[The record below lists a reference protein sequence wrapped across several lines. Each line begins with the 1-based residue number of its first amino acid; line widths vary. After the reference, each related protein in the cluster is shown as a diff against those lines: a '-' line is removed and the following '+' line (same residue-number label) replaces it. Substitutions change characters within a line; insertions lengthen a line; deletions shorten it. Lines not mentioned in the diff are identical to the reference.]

1 MIGQEVCVAQPPPH
15 QHQLR
20 MYVCVL
26 FNMIRAVVIE
36 VYFPD
41 LHLLGAGVTNANYNP
56 PASIFSFSAPTFS
69 TQMDAQEA
77 AEAGVGSWSGIS
89 RNSVDA
95 EWQET
100 QQKCS
105 LAFIMWLSAAL
116 IPPNSC
122 VFGVLRLF

>member
-41 LHLLGAGVTNANYNP
+41 LHLLGAGGTSANYNP
-56 PASIFSFSAPTFS
+56 PASIFSFRSHLQHTDGCS
-69 TQMDAQEA
+69 
-77 AEAGVGSWSGIS
+77 GSS
-89 RNSVDA
+89 RSRC
-95 EWQET
+95 WYLQWH
-100 QQKCS
+100 QQKLLMHNGKKLS
-105 LAFIMWLSAAL
+105 KSAAWL
-116 IPPNSC
+116 LSC
-122 VFGVLRLF
+122 G

>member
-1 MIGQEVCVAQPPPH
+1 MLTTI
-15 QHQLR
+15 
-20 MYVCVL
+20 
-26 FNMIRAVVIE
+26 
-36 VYFPD
+36 
-41 LHLLGAGVTNANYNP
+41 LL
-56 PASIFSFSAPTFS
+56 PAFSLSAPTFS
-69 TQMDAQEA
+69 AQMDAQET

-100 QQKCS
+100 QQS

-122 VFGVLRLF
+122 MLWVLRLF